1 MQQFYPF
8 QSFQQFDDVDMIE
21 GEQVIEDW
29 SVPQAD
35 STSPHIV
42 ISGQIPVI
50 TAEQM
55 TLISGITSQE
65 TDSLSLADALRSTMN
80 ANTTGRRVV
89 ISGSRTR
96 KKATQDKHASTRRMS
111 PRLRHTLIIIAILLV
126 AIITLISLSPLSN
139 GQIRFPVFSLLGNW
153 VHAGQLGWQV
163 QAHDTMAA
171 APMQNTNSA
180 PPPMTLP
187 KSQYV
192 AIAQQ
197 DAAAVGIPPDYFVR
211 QINTES
217 GFNPNAVSPA
227 GAVGIAQ
234 FLPGTAAGL
243 GINPWNPVQA
253 LRGAAQLMAS
263 YSKTYGG
270 DYAKALA
277 AYNGGSGTVQSAVN
291 NCGASW
297 LNCLPYQTR
306 HYIYV
311 IMGI

>member
-1 MQQFYPF
+1 MQQFNPF

-21 GEQVIEDW
+21 GEQVVEDW

-35 STSPHIV
+35 STSPPIV

-55 TLISGITSQE
+55 ALISGITSQE
-65 TDSLSLADALRSTMN
+65 TDSLSLADALRSTMS
-80 ANTTGRRVV
+80 ANTTGRIVV
-89 ISGSRTR
+89 IPGSRKR
-96 KKATQDKHASTRRMS
+96 KKATQEKHASTRRMS

-153 VHAGQLGWQV
+153 VHANQLGWQV
-163 QAHDTMAA
+163 QAHDTIAA
-171 APMQNTNSA
+171 APVKNTNPA

-197 DAAAVGIPPDYFVR
+197 DAAAAGISPDYFVR
-211 QINTES
+211 QINAES
-217 GFNPNAVSPA
+217 GFNPNAVSSA

-234 FLPGTAAGL
+234 FLPSTAAGL
-243 GINPWNPVQA
+243 GINPWDPVQA

-263 YSKTYGG
+263 YNKTYGG
-270 DYAKALA
+270 NYAKALA

-297 LNCLPYQTR
+297 MNCLPYQTR
-306 HYIYV
+306 HYIYL

>member
-21 GEQVIEDW
+21 GEQVMEDW

-55 TLISGITSQE
+55 TLISGITSRE
-65 TDSLSLADALRSTMN
+65 TDALSLADALRSTMN
-80 ANTTGRRVV
+80 ANTAGRRVV
-89 ISGSRTR
+89 IPGSRTR

-153 VHAGQLGWQV
+153 VHADQLGWQV
-163 QAHDTMAA
+163 PAHDTIAA
-171 APMQNTNSA
+171 APVQNTNPA
-180 PPPMTLP
+180 APPMTLP

-217 GFNPNAVSPA
+217 GFNPNAVSSA

-243 GINPWNPVQA
+243 GINPWDPIQA
-253 LRGAAQLMAS
+253 LQGAAKMKAS
-263 YSKTYGG
+263 YESQYDG
-270 DYAKALA
+270 DYAKDLA

-297 LNCLPYQTR
+297 LNCLPYETR

>member
-21 GEQVIEDW
+21 GEQVIEDGFFPG
-29 SVPQAD
+29 VDA
-35 STSPHIV
+35 TSPHIV

-65 TDSLSLADALRSTMN
+65 TDALSLADALRSTMS
-80 ANTTGRRVV
+80 ANTPGRVV
-89 ISGSRTR
+89 VIPGSRKR
-96 KKATQDKHASTRRMS
+96 KKTTREKHGSTRRMS
-111 PRLRHTLIIIAILLV
+111 RRLRHTLIIIAILLI

-139 GQIRFPVFSLLGNW
+139 GQIRLPIFSLLGNW
-153 VHAGQLGWQV
+153 VHADQLGWQV
-163 QAHDTMAA
+163 QAHDTVAA
-171 APMQNTNSA
+171 APVQNTNPA

-197 DAAAVGIPPDYFVR
+197 DAVAVGIPPDYFVR

-243 GINPWNPVQA
+243 GINPWDPIQA

-263 YSKTYGG
+263 YNKTYGG

>member
-55 TLISGITSQE
+55 TLISGITSRE
-65 TDSLSLADALRSTMN
+65 TDALSLADALRSTMN
-80 ANTTGRRVV
+80 ANTTGRTVV
-89 ISGSRTR
+89 IPGSRTR

-153 VHAGQLGWQV
+153 VHADQLGWRV
-163 QAHDTMAA
+163 QAHDTIAA
-171 APMQNTNSA
+171 APVQNTNPA
-180 PPPMTLP
+180 APPMTLP

-211 QINTES
+211 QIS
-217 GFNPNAVSPA
+217 RRCGYRPVPA
-227 GAVGIAQ
+227 GHGCRVGYQ
-234 FLPGTAAGL
+234 SLGPGSGAAGC
-243 GINPWNPVQA
+243 
-253 LRGAAQLMAS
+253 R
-263 YSKTYGG
+263 
-270 DYAKALA
+270 
-277 AYNGGSGTVQSAVN
+277 SAD
-291 NCGASW
+291 GK
-297 LNCLPYQTR
+297 L
-306 HYIYV
+306 
-311 IMGI
+311 